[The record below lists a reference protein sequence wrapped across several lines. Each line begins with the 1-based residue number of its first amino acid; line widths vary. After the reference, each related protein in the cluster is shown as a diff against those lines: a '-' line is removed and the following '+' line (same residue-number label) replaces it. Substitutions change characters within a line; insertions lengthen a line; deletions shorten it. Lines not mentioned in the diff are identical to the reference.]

1 MAVVKRQGAGE
12 PTGLAY
18 ETYLTPVGS
27 YSPSE
32 SHIVRRGEVAGV
44 DDDDPIRIRHRGNA
58 H

>member
-32 SHIVRRGEVAGV
+32 SHIVRRGELAWG
-44 DDDDPIRIRHRGNA
+44 R
-58 H
+58 